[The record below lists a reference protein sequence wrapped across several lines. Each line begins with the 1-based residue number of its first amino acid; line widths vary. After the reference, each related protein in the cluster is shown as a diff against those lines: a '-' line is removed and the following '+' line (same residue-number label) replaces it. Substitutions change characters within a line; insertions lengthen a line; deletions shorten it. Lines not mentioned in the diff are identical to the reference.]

1 MEVMRSKDAK
11 GGKNDY
17 KVYLETKKS
26 DNTFSGFEPIFVPD
40 YLFDFQKSL
49 VEWAVRKGKA
59 AIFADC
65 GLGKSIMEM
74 VWAENIIQKTNGNIL
89 LITPIAVGSQMKKE
103 AEKFHIEN
111 IERSRDGS
119 VNEKITITNY
129 ERLHYFNPADFVGVI
144 LDESGIL
151 KNFNGA
157 TKLKLNIFMRK
168 IRYRL
173 LCTATPSPNDFIEL
187 GTSSEALGYLG
198 YMDMLSKFFKN
209 DQNNCATNRRGRFK
223 EATKWRLKGHAHDS
237 FWRWVTSWSRACR
250 KPSDLG
256 YDDKDFILPELT
268 ETEHDLEVSRKPN
281 EGELFTFP
289 AVGLKEVRDERRATI
304 KHRCEKSAE
313 LIGKANDYSVVWCN
327 LNDEGDLLEKIIPDS
342 VQVSGKDSDDSKEDK
357 LISFTSGNHKVLI
370 TKPKIGAWGLNWQ
383 HCNNISFFPAYSY
396 EQYYQAIRR
405 CWRFGQKRPVNVELI
420 YTHGDKHSIE
430 NLRRKQNQADE
441 MFSKLVAEMN
451 NSLGINNSVN
461 YDKKVEIPKW

>member
-1 MEVMRSKDAK
+1 MPENVN
-11 GGKNDY
+11 GY
-17 KVYLETKKS
+17 KSYLETKRS
-26 DNTFSGFEPIFVPD
+26 DNTFSGFDPLFIPD

-111 IERSRDGS
+111 IDRSRDGS
-119 VNEKITITNY
+119 IHEKITITNY
-129 ERLHYFNPADFVGVI
+129 ERLHYFSPDDFVGVI

-157 TKLKLNIFMRK
+157 TKHKLNIFLRK
-168 IRYRL
+168 IKYRL

-209 DQNNCATNRRGRFK
+209 DQNNCATKKRGRFR

-256 YDDKDFILPELT
+256 FDDKDFILPELT
-268 ETEHDLEVSRKPN
+268 ETEHDLNVSRKPS

-289 AVGLKEVRDERRATI
+289 ARGLKEVRDERRATI
-304 KHRCEKSAE
+304 RHRCEKATE
-313 LIGKANDYSVVWCN
+313 LIGKTNDYSVVWCN
-327 LNDEGDLLEKIIPDS
+327 LNDEGDLLEKLIPDS

-357 LISFTSGNHKVLI
+357 LISFTTGNHKVLI

-383 HCNNISFFPAYSY
+383 HCNNVSFFPAYSY

-405 CWRFGQKRPVNVELI
+405 CWRFGQKRPVNVDLI

-430 NLRRKQNQADE
+430 NLRRKQDQADE
-441 MFSKLVAEMN
+441 MFSKLVIEMN
-451 NSLGINNSVN
+451 NSLGINNSVK
-461 YDKKVEIPKW
+461 YDKKMENPKW